1 MIFLFLVPVTM
12 DAEQYLREIS
22 KWDKSMS
29 NESISFHLSQ
39 KSNNLLLF
47 WSGDEVTTDSGLS
60 LDCTTSSMT
69 KFAPRWLHPSL
80 PCFLAPKMSPP
91 PPRETGSPRGAVTS
105 EKVFQVCQHL
115 VHSKVSKF
123 SLLCTMPLCWRSVI
137 GWFWQNTQ
145 SSSSSEPYKTMLN
158 PPRPLTI
165 GAI

>member
-1 MIFLFLVPVTM
+1 M

-115 VHSKVSKF
+115 VHSKASKF
-123 SLLCTMPLCWRSVI
+123 SEAPRFCAQCLCAEGRLLGGSGRILRAVI
-137 GWFWQNTQ
+137 H
-145 SSSSSEPYKTMLN
+145 
-158 PPRPLTI
+158 PPRPVLSLTRRC
-165 GAI
+165 